1 VFVPSAREN
10 LVIDETFKA
19 TIKCRAFTN
28 KPKLDGDYEVVVN
41 GHEIINPNPFV
52 PNFVLYTITTNP
64 IGREVK
70 RRLKDF
76 ESLRNLLKKIFPST
90 QIPFL

>member
-1 VFVPSAREN
+1 V
-10 LVIDETFKA
+10 DETFKA
-19 TIKCRAFTN
+19 SLNCRSFSN

-52 PNFVLYTITTNP
+52 PNYVLYAITTNP
-64 IGREVK
+64 INKEVK

-76 ESLRNLLKKIFPST
+76 
-90 QIPFL
+90 